1 MHNAVQQRP
10 PAPADQVAQSGEV
23 RTITSRQLMGSERVL
38 IILHGQD
45 EYRLQVTGSGK
56 LILTK

>member
-1 MHNAVQQRP
+1 VNNAVPQRP
-10 PAPADQVAQSGEV
+10 AASVDRAAQSGEI
-23 RTITSRQLMGSERVL
+23 RTITSRQLLGSERVL
-38 IILHGQD
+38 IILHGRD